1 MTTNVA
7 GQFFARESLT
17 RLKPSVYSR
26 DTDLP
31 LIWDSF
37 TVGNP
42 RLQGYYSWV
51 IARPNNMNCAL
62 LLLSTS
68 L

>member
-26 DTDLP
+26 DTDLH
-31 LIWDSF
+31 LIWDSLA
-37 TVGNP
+37 VGNP
-42 RLQGYYSWV
+42 RLQVYYSWV
-51 IARPNNMNCAL
+51 IIRLMSMNCTL
-62 LLLSTS
+62 LL
-68 L
+68 